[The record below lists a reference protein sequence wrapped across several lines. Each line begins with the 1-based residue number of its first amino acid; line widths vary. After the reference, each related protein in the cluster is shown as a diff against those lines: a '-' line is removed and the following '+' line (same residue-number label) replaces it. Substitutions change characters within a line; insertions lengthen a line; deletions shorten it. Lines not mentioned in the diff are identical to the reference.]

1 MEPATLLPGRKSG
14 FRLRVSHN
22 PESGPPCSEGRFGV
36 SSGSSFGDR
45 FGGLF
50 SSHFW
55 VGWGG
60 ALGGSFGAGFEDL
73 GGGFGVAEAE
83 RNGI

>member
-1 MEPATLLPGRKSG
+1 MAVAALLPGRNSG

-22 PESGPPCSEGRFGV
+22 PESGPPCSEGRFGL

-50 SSHFW
+50 WSHLW
-55 VGWGG
+55 VGWEGLWELLLESVLKIWEA
-60 ALGGSFGAGFEDL
+60 ALG
-73 GGGFGVAEAE
+73 
-83 RNGI
+83 